1 MFVLSTW
8 YVLRL
13 PYRPTNAMDAPES
26 PLEWGLKTLS
36 RQNFFTDVGVGLDP
50 TNNVL
55 SLMAFLITWRVV
67 GRAVAED
74 ASCCSQ
80 EANLQGFDSFITE
93 HIGNNSL
100 RPAMEALCLYMRY
113 HCEGCDH
120 TVPYGTHKC
129 RVVHSAFVFP
139 QRHCCS
145 IVSIFILR
153 HPLVDTFSP
162 LPSTSAFKTRAS
174 SIFLGVPYGM
184 V

>member
-1 MFVLSTW
+1 MEHDRPPRKKAQQPVAIANISASWLPSTVEVNPEALKENIIRCIPIVDKLVGCKMFVLSTW

-113 HCEGCDH
+113 HCE
-120 TVPYGTHKC
+120 
-129 RVVHSAFVFP
+129 RSACAV
-139 QRHCCS
+139 C
-145 IVSIFILR
+145 V
-153 HPLVDTFSP
+153 
-162 LPSTSAFKTRAS
+162 
-174 SIFLGVPYGM
+174 
-184 V
+184 